1 MSDETTVAEIRRL
14 EDARCRALNEHN
26 HAALDDLIGDDLV
39 HIHTTGM
46 VEDKTAYLAGVR
58 DRLEFRDV
66 ERKDLTVRAYGDVA
80 VATGQLHQTVR
91 VRATQRELNMKIVTT
106 QVWVRRDG
114 AWRQTSFH
122 ATNLS

>member
-1 MSDETTVAEIRRL
+1 MSDEATIAEIRRL
-14 EDARCRALNEHN
+14 EDARCQLLNEQD
-26 HAALDDLIGDDLV
+26 HAALGDLIGDDLV

-46 VEDKTAYLAGVR
+46 VEDKAAYLAGVR

-66 ERKDLTVRAYGDVA
+66 RRQDLTVRAYGDVA
-80 VATGQLHQTVR
+80 VATGRLHQIVR
-91 VRATQRELNMKIVTT
+91 VRATQRELNMKIITT

-122 ATNLS
+122 ATNLP